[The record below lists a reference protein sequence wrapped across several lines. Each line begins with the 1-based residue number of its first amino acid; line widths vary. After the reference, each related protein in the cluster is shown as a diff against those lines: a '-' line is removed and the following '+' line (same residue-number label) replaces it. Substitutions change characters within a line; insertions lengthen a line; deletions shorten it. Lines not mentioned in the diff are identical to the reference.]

1 MRPLKQDVK
10 LLALKMEEGA
20 KNHKMQEIW
29 HLKPEEAKKLTPRWS
44 PRKDHGPANRAL
56 QPSEV
61 NCRTSDLQNSKR
73 TNESYFKPTF
83 VVMYSS
89 RKPTE

>member
-1 MRPLKQDVK
+1 MWPLKQDVK

-20 KNHKMQEIW
+20 QNHEMQEIW
-29 HLKPEEAKKLTPRWS
+29 HSAGGSKETDSLEPP
-44 PRKDHGPANRAL
+44 KDHGPANRAL

-61 NCRTSDLQNSKR
+61 NCRTSDLQNSKW

-89 RKPTE
+89 RKLTK